1 MGAFVVVS
9 YWWGNYKRL
18 AERMSKTC
26 IKMNIQSDLVYM
38 KEFENRNYQLNIN
51 YKPTFIK
58 KMILKH
64 KKPVVYLD
72 MDMKIMKYP
81 ELFEYMSY
89 KGVDF
94 GAFNWNADMRVFN
107 VYDPFVFETS
117 GGIMYFGNTKNA
129 LKLVDLWRLKLNSS
143 KYKKCADDR
152 VLSMAFDKS
161 NGLKWCKC
169 FWLPFEY
176 IYIPDHFKGVLNM
189 KDVVIMHNSKI
200 TSEETA
206 AKKGAK
212 DRIPS
217 DYKIENKVK
226 AQECLY
232 INPVMKKLVH
242 LRPLLKHLKRK
253 LLYSQCSNKDVYK
266 KLLKVQELM

>member
-1 MGAFVVVS
+1 MSTFVVVS
-9 YWWGNYKRL
+9 YWWGKYKTL
-18 AERMSKTC
+18 AEKMYKTC
-26 IKMNIQSDLVYM
+26 AKMNIQCDLVHM
-38 KEFENRNYQLNIN
+38 KKFDDRNYQLNIN

-58 KMILKH
+58 QMILKH

-81 ELFEYMSY
+81 ELFGYMSS

-94 GAFNWNADMRVFN
+94 GAFNWNADTRVFN
-107 VYDPFVFETS
+107 VYDPFTFETS

-129 LKLVDLWRLKLNSS
+129 LKLLDLWRTKLNLP

-152 VLSMAFDKS
+152 VLAMTFDKS
-161 NGLKWCKC
+161 NAIKWSKC

-200 TSEETA
+200 TTEETA
-206 AKKGAK
+206 SKRGASN
-212 DRIPS
+212 RIPD
-217 DYKIENKVK
+217 DYNIEQKVK
-226 AQECLY
+226 ERKCLY

-242 LRPLLKHLKRK
+242 LRPLLKHLKSK
-253 LLYSQCSNKDVYK
+253 VQSNKEDVYK
-266 KLLKVQELM
+266 KLLKDKELM